1 MKRQVIGLAAVAV
14 LTLAACN
21 QDTGRSATSSKPAA
35 AAPST
40 AAGPRTT
47 SNDSGTVNYHP
58 VIVPADFSTRVTN
71 PYFPLTPGTSY
82 VFDGVRDGAPQHT
95 EVTVTN
101 ETKEIM
107 GVSTVVV
114 RDVVTSNGALVE
126 KTTDWYAQ
134 KRNGDVWYFGE
145 ATAEYENGRIANTT
159 GSWEAGVDNAQP
171 GIIMLAFPQPGTGY
185 RQEYRPGE
193 ALDTATV
200 QTVGARV
207 TVPVGTFAKVVVT
220 NDTNPLAPDRIDKKW
235 YGPGVGLVK
244 VVRDRPGH
252 HEEAELVKI
261 VKA

>member
-1 MKRQVIGLAAVAV
+1 MKKQLIGLAAVAV
-14 LTLAACN
+14 LVVTGCG
-21 QDTGRSATSSKPAA
+21 QDRTKSATPTG
-35 AAPST
+35 P
-40 AAGPRTT
+40 AAGPTAAT
-47 SNDSGTVNYHP
+47 
-58 VIVPADFSTRVTN
+58 AN
-71 PYFPLTPGTSY
+71 PYFPLKPGTSY
-82 VFDGVRDGAPQHT
+82 VFDGLRDGKPQHT

-101 ETKEIM
+101 ETKTIM

-145 ATAEYENGRIANTT
+145 ATAEYENGKIANTK

-171 GIIMLAFPQPGTGY
+171 GIIMLGSPRPGAGY

-200 QTVGARV
+200 ETVGAKV
-207 TVPVGTFAKVVVT
+207 TVRAGSYAKVVVT

-244 VVRDRPGH
+244 VIRDRTGH
-252 HEEAELVKI
+252 HEEGELVKI
-261 VKA
+261 VKG

>member
-1 MKRQVIGLAAVAV
+1 MKRQLIGLVAVA
-14 LTLAACN
+14 TLAL
-21 QDTGRSATSSKPAA
+21 TGCGQGGGKPAPGPT

-40 AAGPRTT
+40 TGATSTT
-47 SNDSGTVNYHP
+47 AVNDSAAVDYHP
-58 VIVPADFSTRVTN
+58 VIVPADFSTRITN
-71 PYFPLTPGTSY
+71 PYFPLPPGTTY
-82 VFDGVRDGAPQHT
+82 VFDGIRDGLPQRT
-95 EVTVTN
+95 EMTVTK
-101 ETKEIM
+101 ETKMIM

-145 ATAEYENGRIANTT
+145 ATAEYENGKVTST
-159 GSWEAGVDNAQP
+159 KGSWEAGVDNAQP
-171 GIIMLAFPQPGTGY
+171 GIIMLGSPRPGAGY

-193 ALDTATV
+193 ALDTAKV
-200 QTVGARV
+200 QAVGEKV
-207 TVPVGTFAKVVVT
+207 TVPAGTYSKVVVT

-244 VVRDRPGH
+244 VLRERTGH
-252 HEEAELVKI
+252 HEEARLVKI

>member
-1 MKRQVIGLAAVAV
+1 MKKQLIGLAAVAV
-14 LTLAACN
+14 LVVTGCS
-21 QDTGRSATSSKPAA
+21 QDTGKSTSTGPATGPTAGA
-35 AAPST
+35 TPS
-40 AAGPRTT
+40 TT
-47 SNDSGTVNYHP
+47 SNDSATVNYHP
-58 VIVPADFSTRVTN
+58 VIVPAEFSTRITN
-71 PYFPLTPGTSY
+71 PYFPLKPGTSF
-82 VFDGVRDGAPQHT
+82 VFDGLRDGKPQHT

-101 ETKEIM
+101 ETKTIM

>member
-1 MKRQVIGLAAVAV
+1 MKRQVVGLVTVAM
-14 LTLAACN
+14 LALAACSH
-21 QDTGRSATSSKPAA
+21 DGGKPASSTGPAARPAATATSS
-35 AAPST
+35 T
-40 AAGPRTT
+40 A
-47 SNDSGTVNYHP
+47 SNDSATVNYHP
-58 VIVPADFSTRVTN
+58 VIVPADFSTRITN
-71 PYFPLTPGTSY
+71 PYFPLKPGTAY
-82 VFDGVRDGAPQHT
+82 VFDGLRDGAPQHT
-95 EVTVTN
+95 EMTVTN
-101 ETKEIM
+101 ETKKIM

-145 ATAEYENGRIANTT
+145 ATAEYENGKLANTR

-171 GIIMLAFPQPGTGY
+171 GIIMLASPRPGAGY

-200 QTVGARV
+200 ETVGAKV
-207 TVPVGTFAKVVVT
+207 TVAAGGFAKVVVT

-235 YGPGVGLVK
+235 YGPDVGLVK
-244 VVRDRPGH
+244 VVRDRTGH